1 MAQRKKKPS
10 GHQLEAIAH
19 AQHRN
24 EFLHKLKHFV
34 NSVCGEDIYSH
45 LPPKTL
51 DRIYRLRF
59 HSLTVVA
66 AAGYLLPNPL
76 LKAQKLFLSNWFK
89 HTKLDLSKYGLI
101 ISLDDYLTVGLT
113 VYSLVYLIHD
123 HDFAA
128 APKVR
133 SALLAYCSDEEP
145 YSQMREQLF
154 VIFHGLGMCLCTIE
168 DGYFW
173 LNYNPKLAVD
183 GKSGMDNNIEVYLH
197 LPESKR
203 IKINGS
209 IRPAMRLGWA
219 HPFDGLDWVGMKPS
233 SLGIKGSLSDDPMKV
248 FVQSHALLRLAERI
262 DSIDQGLAQYNMY
275 DSFLNANV
283 FYDSNH
289 NLLIE
294 YRIFGTKAGYFR
306 VDVIDGVVAVR
317 TFLFLTQSGTPEGV
331 LLWKNTGLKMLDKKY
346 LAIDKLSAFISS
358 DIGQNEQVNKIF
370 ADSGCQ
376 SLFELYEKL
385 GSICIK
391 QSKQSNLARML
402 DYIGISDHHFPEDLT
417 DITGCDNLSEPEK
430 MSSEIAGIV

>member
-10 GHQLEAIAH
+10 GHQLQAIAT
-19 AQHRN
+19 AQYKN
-24 EFLHKLKHFV
+24 EFLHKLKLFV
-34 NSVCGEDIYSH
+34 NGVCGEDIYSH

-59 HSLTVVA
+59 HSISVVA
-66 AAGYLLPNPL
+66 AAGSLVSNPL
-76 LKAQKLFLSNWFK
+76 LKAQKIFLSDWLK
-89 HTKLDLSKYGLI
+89 QTKLDLSKYGLI
-101 ISLDDYLTVGLT
+101 VSLSDYLTVGLT
-113 VYSLVYLIHD
+113 VFSMAYLIHD

-133 SALLAYCSDEEP
+133 SALLVYCSDEEP

-154 VIFHGLGMCLCTIE
+154 VIFHGLGICVCTIE
-168 DGYFW
+168 DGYYW
-173 LNYNPKLAVD
+173 LNFTSKHAAD
-183 GKSGMDNNIEVYLH
+183 GKSGMDNKIEVYLH
-197 LPESKR
+197 GPESKR

-209 IRPAMRLGWA
+209 TRPAMRLGWA
-219 HPFDGLDWVGMKPS
+219 HPFDGLDWVGLKPS

-402 DYIGISDHHFPEDLT
+402 DYIGISDHHFPEDLNDLT
-417 DITGCDNLSEPEK
+417 TCENLSEPDK
-430 MSSEIAGIV
+430 ISFEIARTG